1 MATPITSA
9 SAGIDLPPELQ
20 TELRALETKGRDV
33 SLYELLGVTPDV
45 DAATVRRAYLD
56 GSRRY
61 HPDAW
66 YRKNIGEF
74 GPLLSRAFQKLSAA
88 YQVLSDEDSRAEYD
102 QKLKQRLSQRERE
115 ALERRALG
123 REEEERRQR
132 ERRERL
138 LRTKGF
144 ARIGAAH
151 KLYEE
156 SLELALNGERAQA
169 IAALKAAR
177 ELDPRRAEIG
187 QKLVE
192 LEREAARSRSQL
204 AMRSARE
211 HEENS
216 EFQPALKIYSQA
228 LQMDATNGA
237 AAAGAA
243 RCAVA
248 LGDIRQATTFAAR
261 AVELAPDDIDT
272 RMLLARA
279 FVELG
284 LKAKARAELTRVL
297 SAKKDHEEARDLMKR
312 V

>member
-1 MATPITSA
+1 MATPITTA
-9 SAGIDLPPELQ
+9 SAGIDLPPDLQ
-20 TELRALETKGRDV
+20 AELRAFDAAGRDV
-33 SLYELLGVTPDV
+33 SLYELLGVSPDV
-45 DAATVRRAYLD
+45 DGATIRRTYLER
-56 GSRRY
+56 SRRY

-66 YRKNIGEF
+66 YRKSVGEF

-88 YQVLSDEDSRAEYD
+88 YQILSDEDARAQYD

-115 ALERRALG
+115 AMERRALS

-156 SLELALNGERAQA
+156 ALEL
-169 IAALKAAR
+169 ALKAAR

-187 QKLVE
+187 QKLVD

-204 AMRSARE
+204 AFRSARE
-211 HEENS
+211 HEDKG
-216 EFQPALKIYSQA
+216 EFEPALKIYAQA
-228 LQMDATNGA
+228 AQMDTTNA
-237 AAAGAA
+237 SAAAGAA
-243 RCAVA
+243 RCAYA
-248 LGDIRQATTFAAR
+248 LGDVKQASSFAAR
-261 AVELAPDDIDT
+261 AVEAAPTDVEM
-272 RMLLARA
+272 RFFLARA
-279 FVELG
+279 FFELG
-284 LKAKARAELTRVL
+284 LKVKARAELTRVL
-297 SAKKDHEEARDLMKR
+297 ELKKDHEEARALLKR

>member
-9 SAGIDLPPELQ
+9 SAGIALPRHRQ
-20 TELRALETKGRDV
+20 AGRRALDSAGRAV
-33 SLYELLGVTPDV
+33 SLYQLLGVAPDS
-45 DAATVRRAYLD
+45 DAPTIRRAYLD
-56 GSRRY
+56 RSRRY

-66 YRKNIGEF
+66 YRKNVGEF
-74 GPLLSRAFQKLSAA
+74 GALLSRAFQKLSAA
-88 YQVLSDEDSRAEYD
+88 YQVLSDEDARAQYD

-144 ARIGAAH
+144 ARLGAAH

-169 IAALKAAR
+169 IAMLKAAR

-187 QKLVE
+187 QKLLE

-204 AMRSARE
+204 ALRSARE
-211 HEENS
+211 LEDKTEY
-216 EFQPALKIYSQA
+216 QAALKIYLQA
-228 LQMDATNGA
+228 MQMDATNA
-237 AAAGAA
+237 IAAAGAA
-243 RCAVA
+243 RC
-248 LGDIRQATTFAAR
+248 
-261 AVELAPDDIDT
+261 
-272 RMLLARA
+272 
-279 FVELG
+279 
-284 LKAKARAELTRVL
+284 
-297 SAKKDHEEARDLMKR
+297 
-312 V
+312 

>member
-9 SAGIDLPPELQ
+9 SAGLDLPPDLQ
-20 TELRALETKGRDV
+20 AELRAFESAGRDV
-33 SLYELLGVTPDV
+33 SLYQLLGVAPDS
-45 DAATVRRAYLD
+45 DAASIRRAYLD
-56 GSRRY
+56 RSRRY

-66 YRKNIGEF
+66 YHRNVGEF
-74 GPLLSRAFQKLSAA
+74 GALLSRAFQKLSAA
-88 YQVLSDEDSRAEYD
+88 YQVLSDEDARSQYD

-144 ARIGAAH
+144 ARLGAAH

-169 IAALKAAR
+169 IAMLKAAR

-187 QKLVE
+187 QKLLE

-204 AMRSARE
+204 ALRSARE
-211 HEENS
+211 LEDKTEY
-216 EFQPALKIYSQA
+216 QAALKIYMQA
-228 LQMDATNGA
+228 MQMDATNA
-237 AAAGAA
+237 IAAAGAA
-243 RCAVA
+243 RCANA
-248 LGDIRQATTFAAR
+248 LGDTRQASTFAAK
-261 AVELAPDDIDT
+261 AVELAPDDMDM
-272 RMLLARA
+272 RMLLARV
-279 FVELG
+279 FIELG
-284 LKAKARAELTRVL
+284 FKAKARAELTRVL
-297 SAKKDHEEARDLMKR
+297 QAKKDHEEARELMKR